1 MLSTIHLKGRFI
13 IRFVIG
19 FPTLHPIV
27 LIPCVSLPFG
37 LGVRRCLSQ
46 HFVSWSK
53 GSASKMARQT
63 SPRQGIWR
71 DHVVPTEHCENL
83 KILFPQKKNR
93 EFIIVQRF
101 NRPNRTG
108 PSPKRTL
115 VYGIAPMCIPRTLLR
130 SSFRQVNQ
138 LQLVPFLG
146 VFARIDYHAS
156 VQRAIFVAICAS

>member
-1 MLSTIHLKGRFI
+1 MRFFAFRPWCEEMSQPALCELKQR
-13 IRFVIG
+13 IG
-19 FPTLHPIV
+19 FQDGKANFASAGDMERSCCTYRTLREFEN
-27 LIPCVSLPFG
+27 PF
-37 LGVRRCLSQ
+37 
-46 HFVSWSK
+46 
-53 GSASKMARQT
+53 
-63 SPRQGIWR
+63 P
-71 DHVVPTEHCENL
+71 P
-83 KILFPQKKNR
+83 KKNR

-130 SSFRQVNQ
+130 SSFGQVNQ
-138 LQLVPFLG
+138 LQLAPFLG